1 MGQWS
6 GQGMVKGRVLVKGYG
21 KEQREEICKIFFR
34 GVESARSWDF
44 GEILVVS
51 MALYLEGVTSGSIH
65 NGNR

>member
-6 GQGMVKGRVLVKGYG
+6 GQGLMRSRALVRGYG
-21 KEQREEICKIFFR
+21 KEQKEEICKIFFR

-65 NGNR
+65 DGNR